1 MPELPIRPGP
11 WLFGALAALLC
22 GVVAL
27 LMTGLEGAAGLGL
40 PVLLAVLALF
50 VWLRQPRRALIA
62 ALFFLAPIDVS
73 KAVVPPL
80 DQFYSPGLY
89 MTPAHLVT
97 LLLLALVLGR
107 RLLWERRLGAVD
119 GLDLLVALFLGAI
132 WWRAATSPQGTLA
145 LATAAAYSLAVL
157 ACYAASGA
165 IRDMADLR
173 LALAAAAVSLL
184 LEGGHVAA
192 QMLTGSLLPLPG
204 SKNQFP
210 AALLSFG
217 SAGSAMRPIGF
228 QSHPNSLAHHMVVM
242 FPPALALVMA
252 GRRWLSGRVWGLSLA
267 VVVVA
272 LLALLLTLSRGG
284 WAAGMVAVAVLV
296 MVLRG
301 QGMIPGRRLA
311 GWALAAGVAGALV
324 VAAYPQLVLR
334 LTEPDSRSTE
344 SRLLLTDQALAII
357 RANPWTGV
365 GYGAYNRAAFE
376 YVGPAFATVSEDY
389 QQQLRKLVVH
399 NHYLLLAAELGLPAM
414 GLFML
419 LLWRFI
425 RLPWPLRRF
434 DDPAT
439 LALAVGLSASLA
451 GQALFLSSDNYYVD
465 LRLFLL
471 WLTVGVLHAT
481 VRLGTSKAAA

>member
-1 MPELPIRPGP
+1 
-11 WLFGALAALLC
+11 
-22 GVVAL
+22 
-27 LMTGLEGAAGLGL
+27 
-40 PVLLAVLALF
+40 
-50 VWLRQPRRALIA
+50 
-62 ALFFLAPIDVS
+62 
-73 KAVVPPL
+73 
-80 DQFYSPGLY
+80 
-89 MTPAHLVT
+89 
-97 LLLLALVLGR
+97 
-107 RLLWERRLGAVD
+107 
-119 GLDLLVALFLGAI
+119 
-132 WWRAATSPQGTLA
+132 
-145 LATAAAYSLAVL
+145 
-157 ACYAASGA
+157 
-165 IRDMADLR
+165 
-173 LALAAAAVSLL
+173 
-184 LEGGHVAA
+184 
-192 QMLTGSLLPLPG
+192 
-204 SKNQFP
+204 
-210 AALLSFG
+210 
-217 SAGSAMRPIGF
+217 
-228 QSHPNSLAHHMVVM
+228 
-242 FPPALALVMA
+242 
-252 GRRWLSGRVWGLSLA
+252 
-267 VVVVA
+267 
-272 LLALLLTLSRGG
+272 
-284 WAAGMVAVAVLV
+284 